1 MKSALEFAEWPI
13 ERSELVDFVDVL
25 LEHAPATFAE
35 TCQSD
40 TLAGRCLVNL
50 SCRLLQDILG
60 FLGCEAGTA
69 IKQPCQTYR
78 YGKCTRIFTKYHG
91 IWFARKFDY
100 DQITALQPQPSVH
113 FKKLARIFKER
124 IVRDGFLR
132 RPMTMI
138 DITEDIVSVSSQP
151 LIIQALA
158 RTNRSVNLE
167 PVHGWFPRIAHAKVG
182 DIRRREDFSGVIEL
196 IIDFTFIC
204 ASRMD
209 VALQRAEIDVLI
221 RYLSEAMALVGA
233 YTLQLEQ
240 RSRPIPFRLWSG
252 SSGIIWI
259 RMLQEAVLRRGG
271 HVTGY
276 DHAEGADFD
285 EGCKFGFVE
294 LQTVNTF
301 VTFNQYIAGNFQR
314 AAHKFNFTG
323 LEPEVEFY
331 QKNSMVGQ
339 VKKPPQNRRRF
350 RRSYFCHL
358 TSARLRL
365 VFIQC

>member
-1 MKSALEFAEWPI
+1 MSIPETPNDDDRWP
-13 ERSELVDFVDVL
+13 
-25 LEHAPATFAE
+25 
-35 TCQSD
+35 
-40 TLAGRCLVNL
+40 
-50 SCRLLQDILG
+50 DI
-60 FLGCEAGTA
+60 
-69 IKQPCQTYR
+69 
-78 YGKCTRIFTKYHG
+78 
-91 IWFARKFDY
+91 
-100 DQITALQPQPSVH
+100 
-113 FKKLARIFKER
+113 
-124 IVRDGFLR
+124 
-132 RPMTMI
+132 
-138 DITEDIVSVSSQP
+138 IVSVSSQP

-158 RTNRSVNLE
+158 RTNRMSILSPFTVGSSN
-167 PVHGWFPRIAHAKVG
+167 VAHAKAG

-209 VALQRAEIDVLI
+209 VALQWAEIDVLI

-252 SSGIIWI
+252 PPASSGSGCYKK
-259 RMLQEAVLRRGG
+259 LCLGGG

-323 LEPEVEFY
+323 LEPEVGVLPE
-331 QKNSMVGQ
+331 NSMVGQ
-339 VKKPPQNRRRF
+339 VKKAPPRTVRRF

-358 TSARLRL
+358 YISTTSFSLYPVLAPVQGINFVRRL
-365 VFIQC
+365 ISSA